1 MIFTLT
7 DRQYTPLGSAYETD
21 DYLIEVRVGNI
32 IKALDLNV
40 LTTSDNAE
48 HWIEGNY
55 VMCEDASGYQYWFTI
70 RDVEDG
76 AMQDEKQITC
86 YSGTLDIVNE
96 DANPITKPSE
106 PQPFEYYFNR
116 ILNDTGIT
124 IGINE
129 ISDLTRSLEFTS
141 TDVSNV
147 EMLQYVLNGFDG
159 AEADLAV
166 DFNGC
171 VPTSI
176 VLNVYKR
183 IGYDEPQ
190 TILSD
195 EDDSLTELDRT
206 GSIADLATSLN
217 LYGTEDDEGNPL
229 TLVGKYY
236 EEIGEDGNVLYYSPL
251 NHNRIYSLVGRENFY
266 VQLPNKENGEFD
278 GYINRRYNS
287 QASTQDALWREGLEQ
302 LKKIDHAVISYEAK
316 GSIDCKA
323 GDDIQI
329 ISHKMKP
336 PVMIS
341 ARVLEYKFN
350 DDDPSRNEY
359 VFGNY
364 EVLESNIDALSA
376 LLEEVKKS
384 VIYINSQIVE
394 YTLDSQG
401 NEPPTTGW
409 ISEPPS
415 LSPGQWLWTRTT
427 TNLSNGD
434 KTYAYSVSRAGT
446 DGEQGLSAYQQAAE
460 NGFTGTEQ
468 EWLESL
474 EGQDGYTPI
483 KGVDYF
489 DGENGDPGQA
499 GENAITGYLTNESLI
514 IPATATGSI
523 VSLTDA
529 HGYFRVMDGND
540 QATSGITFSIESQT
554 GVTVTLNSTGYYEVT
569 AMSNDFG
576 LAVLQAVYK
585 GTTITKQLIIVKA
598 KQGPQGEDG
607 NQGEAGPPTGVYV
620 SATVPPISIRYVGML
635 WRNTGASGYLINTT
649 YIWNG
654 ASFDIYVFSAEN
666 IVADNLAALS
676 SILGRVE
683 TPFTGVMSEGATL
696 DGKIIIDD
704 SRVVIDGAVR
714 ETGQKIH
721 TELNPQ
727 LLSSTISDS
736 NDVVQYY
743 YSLGKGEIQF
753 YDQNLPGSGRGELSA
768 EQLISVPW
776 TTIPLN
782 SGFETAENNPPV
794 YRVTKR
800 LDGSYMCELSGQ
812 VKLTSGIMSKTTR
825 YYPGALPLNARPY
838 SNEFFQVAADR
849 AGGRLGSLSYYDSVN
864 NGTIQLSPAEDTAYM
879 GISCSYIC
887 RGPLS

>member
-48 HWIEGNY
+48 YWTEGNY
-55 VMCEDASGYQYWFTI
+55 VMCQDASGYKHWFTI

-76 AMQDEKQITC
+76 AMKDEKQITC

-96 DANPITKPSE
+96 DANPIEKPLT

-124 IGINE
+124 IGVNE

-217 LYGTEDDEGNPL
+217 LFGKEDENEQPI
-229 TLVGKYY
+229 TLAGKYY
-236 EEIGEDGNVLYYSPL
+236 EEKDEAGNVLYYSPL
-251 NHNRIYSLVGRENFY
+251 NHTRIYSVIGRENYY
-266 VQLPNKENGEFD
+266 VELPNKENGEFD
-278 GYINRRYNS
+278 GYINRRYDS
-287 QASTQDALWREGLEQ
+287 QASTQDALWSAGLEQ
-302 LKKIDHAVISYEAK
+302 LKKIDHAIVSYEAK

-329 ISHKMKP
+329 ISHQMKP

-350 DDDPSRNEY
+350 DDDPTRNEY

-364 EVLESNIDALSA
+364 EVLESNINELSA
-376 LLEEVKKS
+376 LVEEVKKS

-409 ISEPPS
+409 ISEQPS
-415 LSPGQWLWTRTT
+415 LSPGQWLWTRTM

-434 KTYAYSVSRAGT
+434 QTYAYSVSRAGE
-446 DGEQGLSAYQQAAE
+446 DGEKGLSAYQQAVE

-489 DGENGDPGQA
+489 DGEQGDPGQA
-499 GENAITGYLTNESLI
+499 GENAITGYLTNESVI

-523 VSLTDA
+523 VSLANA
-529 HGYFRVMDGND
+529 HGYFRLMDGND
-540 QATSGITFSIESQT
+540 QATSGMTFSVESQT
-554 GVTVTLNSTGYYEVT
+554 GVTVTLNSTGYYEIT
-569 AMSNDFG
+569 GMSNDFG

-585 GTTITKQLIIVKA
+585 GATITKQLIIVKA

-607 NQGEAGPPTGVYV
+607 GTGPQGPPTGFYV
-620 SATVPPISIRYVGML
+620 SSEVPPSSIRYVGMV
-635 WRNTGASGYLINTT
+635 WHNTGAPGYLVNTT

-654 ASFDIYVFSAEN
+654 AEFEIHLFSAN
-666 IVADNLAALS
+666 NMVVTNLAALS
-676 SILGRVE
+676 AVLGRVTNTFSNVE
-683 TPFTGVMSEGATL
+683 YGTNLISGDTVISDADLKISGIRDDTGVHFDNVFGPFSVYGGVYNEIITDSYDEFYNLSSEGL
-696 DGKIIIDD
+696 RLHNKD
-704 SRVVIDGAVR
+704 
-714 ETGQKIH
+714 
-721 TELNPQ
+721 L
-727 LLSSTISDS
+727 
-736 NDVVQYY
+736 
-743 YSLGKGEIQF
+743 
-753 YDQNLPGSGRGELSA
+753 GSGFLSV
-768 EQLISVPW
+768 EQLTLVEP
-776 TTIPLN
+776 TPIPLN
-782 SGFETAENNPPV
+782 SGFTEAENNTPV
-794 YRVTKR
+794 YRVTKL
-800 LDGSYMCELSGQ
+800 LDGSYQCELSGQ
-812 VKLTSGIMSKTTR
+812 VKLASGTMNATTR
-825 YYPGALPLNARPY
+825 YYPGTLPFNARPLR
-838 SNEFFQVAADR
+838 NEFFQVAANR
-849 AGGRLGSLSYYDSVN
+849 MGGRLGVLQEIPFGT
-864 NGTIQLSPAEDTAYM
+864 NGNLQLSPAETTDYM
-879 GISCSYIC
+879 GISCRYIC
-887 RGPLS
+887 NGPLT